1 MNKNREQKI
10 TKLKKEIKRLEKKY
24 NQIKNNIE
32 VIQIKYNIFDEMMK
46 EYKN

>member
-32 VIQIKYNIFDEMMK
+32 VIPIQYNIFDEMMK